1 MSSKSRYI
9 LAAKQAA
16 FQSEL
21 KKLLDSN
28 QGSYIKR
35 ISFADYVRQL
45 INEGVLTEPPPAQ
58 RWGDFKPGDA
68 VRMNDTPYAKWSQ
81 AAVSLITKK
90 FGVTKNSA
98 TPGYDKTRGVFVDFG
113 GGYMSGSSGY
123 LMGIPITSKEGS
135 KTEGGGMLW
144 DGFAGG
150 SGLQEDGSYKS
161 PWAWSMANISQGLTG
176 NSQTQDQADQANY
189 NNLKARADNIWGD
202 EQNYVP
208 VKAFSWGGQGKEL
221 TQAEAQKDPF
231 YAWTKSVLDGYDSY
245 KLGLDTKRWQRE
257 RNKFGMS
264 NNISEMESIG
274 LKYDGHSWY
283 KNIFSDSEIP
293 DLSTVEAYRANR
305 DKLSDMANYA
315 TMVQKNNYL
324 FDRTKRTAKDGVNLG
339 FRNYT
344 EYSQLTPQQLQ
355 IADQRVRGYNDY
367 YYSKWLEKK
376 AKGNYE
382 SSAKTKARQSGLKS
396 LAIGALT
403 GGIFSAAGLTAS
415 LTTATGLS
423 AGVVTGGV
431 VGGVSG
437 GLQGG
442 LEGALKGALIGGAS
456 AYAGE
461 AIGGAING
469 GAASSLENQFYAN
482 TAQQFGD
489 AITPSAFLP
498 NLATNGV
505 TGAIAG
511 SGSGLLSQFQ
521 NSTKDTF
528 ASAITPES
536 FLPNLGE
543 QGVTDTPP
551 SALANE
557 AGDEIVSTVQDQ
569 LTGNDNQSNGNQ
581 SSGSQPASGDT
592 STNTTTYIPKITRTG
607 GIFGSG
613 NRAVGTGF
621 APSSPNG
628 LPSYNTGIRTNT
640 NGNGFGLLNNAQ
652 KRIG

>member
-45 INEGVLTEPPPAQ
+45 INEGVLTEPPPAKSLAD
-58 RWGDFKPGDA
+58 WVAEVKSGGKPPSL
-68 VRMNDTPYAKWSQ
+68 NNSPYAKWSQ
-81 AAVSLITKK
+81 AAISLITKE
-90 FGVTKNSA
+90 FGVTGNSA
-98 TPGYDKTRGVFVDFG
+98 TPGYDKTRGIFVDFG

-123 LMGIPITSKEGS
+123 LLGIPIMAKDGS

-144 DGFAGG
+144 DGFTRG

-161 PWAWSMANISQGLTG
+161 PWAWNMASISQGLTG
-176 NSQTQDQADQANY
+176 NSQTQDERDLDAY
-189 NNLKARADNIWGD
+189 NKKKAASDNLWGSAA
-202 EQNYVP
+202 NYVP
-208 VKAFSWGGQGKEL
+208 TKAGGLEASQTL
-221 TQAEAQKDPF
+221 QTQAEAQKNIWNSWLAPKNLGT
-231 YAWTKSVLDGYDSY
+231 YEEYKTKVDTDRW
-245 KLGLDTKRWQRE
+245 GLQKTIMANRV
-257 RNKFGMS
+257 
-264 NNISEMESIG
+264 
-274 LKYDGHSWY
+274 
-283 KNIFSDSEIP
+283 KNGTFNQNEIP
-293 DLSTVEAYRANR
+293 DLSTLEAYRANR
-305 DKLSDMANYA
+305 DKLSDMDNYA
-315 TMVQKNNYL
+315 YMVQKNNYL
-324 FDRTKRTAKDGVNLG
+324 FDRTTGQIKGGANLG
-339 FRNYT
+339 FKNYT
-344 EYSQLTPQQLQ
+344 EYSKLTPQQLQ

-367 YYSKWLEKK
+367 YYSKWLENK

-415 LTTATGLS
+415 LSTATGLS